1 MGGRERGGE
10 IWKGAEGERKEGG
23 VAGEETEVWE
33 IQDRGKNAAAGEKS
47 HRGRE
52 TGRGRGTNTPKRWKM
67 IETEQDKAKGDG
79 D

>member
-1 MGGRERGGE
+1 MEGSRGGEERGGSP
-10 IWKGAEGERKEGG
+10 
-23 VAGEETEVWE
+23 GEEREVLE

-67 IETEQDKAKGDG
+67 IETEQDKAKGD
-79 D
+79 

>member
-1 MGGRERGGE
+1 MGGKERGGE
-10 IWKGAEGERKEGG
+10 IWKIVEGERKEGG

-33 IQDRGKNAAAGEKS
+33 IRNKGQNAAAGEKS